1 MENLTVKA
9 SNGAK
14 LELLFN
20 DGSYLKSLVAKN
32 EHVLKAKF
40 MLRPATANILLK
52 FLQEHG
58 SVYEPNV
65 FLRMYSFLYE
75 NEMNSTTTTIECQAR
90 LKKFSIKGS
99 DMWSFQFYTMYT
111 KINEFV
117 RCI

>member
-1 MENLTVKA
+1 MENLIVKA
-9 SNGAK
+9 SDGEK
-14 LELLFN
+14 LELVFN

-40 MLRPATANILLK
+40 MLRPATANKLLK

-90 LKKFSIKGS
+90 LRKFSIKS
-99 DMWSFQFYTMYT
+99 SNMWSFQFYIMYT
-111 KINEFV
+111 KINKFT

>member
-20 DGSYLKSLVAKN
+20 EGSYLKSLVAKN

-65 FLRMYSFLYE
+65 FLREYSFLYE
-75 NEMNSTTTTIECQAR
+75 NEMISTITTIECKAR
-90 LKKFSIKGS
+90 LRKFSIKGS
-99 DMWSFQFYTMYT
+99 DMWSFQFYVTYT
-111 KINEFV
+111 KINEFC
-117 RCI
+117 RST

>member
-9 SNGAK
+9 SNGEK
-14 LELLFN
+14 LELVFR

-65 FLRMYSFLYE
+65 FLREYSFLYE
-75 NEMNSTTTTIECQAR
+75 NEMISTTTTIECKAR
-90 LKKFSIKGS
+90 LRKFCVKGS